1 MLDSQMLTG
10 GDVVVVRAECR
21 VLDGAWIRQ
30 LEARFGKALESESM
44 CVLDASEVEDITP
57 QALAALIELGAR
69 YPRPSLCLA
78 GLRRPALLLA
88 VQVGLA
94 ERFGVYTS
102 VAAARGDCA
111 PGTRMRAVIWELPG
125 SVGVG
130 ALDVAGRPLLIRQ
143 LQFLRDVGIEDV
155 VVEIAE
161 GPDAAERAALLLG
174 PDPLCTNVCVIPSA
188 SPLGLE
194 ELAGRAGIPHDELIL
209 SLPADLALHASLDL
223 QVKEPTSFEL
233 DSPSGLHESS
243 VRVDVR
249 TRRNG
254 PSESLVR
261 KAPGWAARIRHHE
274 AAHALGCAI
283 LLGHAPG
290 LMIHAAQVRPG
301 VWLARGARVAHDA
314 QLVPP
319 VLIGGEARV
328 FAKAQVGPRA
338 IVGHASVVER
348 EAVISESSIAKAT
361 IVGEGARIH
370 GAHAEPHGMISFAD
384 LSYVPVDDA
393 LVLTCREPPATAWSS
408 RALALLLCVL
418 LVLPW
423 LLGTLVRRA
432 LGRPSVRA
440 LQTRWG
446 DLHVGQSG
454 MSLVDL
460 FPPLLDVVLGRR
472 DLVGINDPE
481 ALEKACTQDHEY
493 LRPGA
498 FDLSRALA
506 PGASTAT
513 LMRMWR
519 WYRAH
524 KSRALDRALWRQRAH
539 RDTRDLPVVS
549 KTYADG

>member
-1 MLDSQMLTG
+1 MLDNRMLTQG
-10 GDVVVVRAECR
+10 EVLVVRAECR
-21 VLDGAWIRQ
+21 VLDGTRVRQ
-30 LEARFGKALESESM
+30 LEARFGKALESESV

-69 YPRPSLCLA
+69 YPRPALCLA
-78 GLRRPALLLA
+78 GLTRPALLLA

-94 ERFGVYTS
+94 ERFRLYATT
-102 VAAARGDCA
+102 AAARGECTS
-111 PGTRMRAVIWELPG
+111 GTRTRALIWELPG
-125 SVGVG
+125 CVGVG
-130 ALDVAGRPLLIRQ
+130 ALDVAGRPLVIRQ

-155 VVEIAE
+155 VIEIAE
-161 GPDAAERAALLLG
+161 GPEAAERAALLLG
-174 PDPLCTNVCVIPSA
+174 PDPLCVGVRVIPSA
-188 SPLGLE
+188 APLGLE
-194 ELAGRAGIPHDELIL
+194 ELARRAGVPADELFL

-223 QVKEPTSFEL
+223 QVKEPTTFEIAC
-233 DSPSGLHESS
+233 PPGVHENS

-249 TRRNG
+249 TRRDS
-254 PSESLVR
+254 PEEPPVHKVS
-261 KAPGWAARIRHHE
+261 GWGARIRHHE
-274 AAHALGCAI
+274 SAHALACAV
-283 LLGHAPG
+283 LLEHAPG
-290 LMIHAAQVRPG
+290 VVVHAAQVRPG

-319 VLIGGEARV
+319 VLIGSEARV
-328 FAKAQVGPRA
+328 FSRAQVGPRA
-338 IVGHASVVER
+338 IVGQASVVER
-348 EAVISESSIAKAT
+348 EAVITESSIAKGT
-361 IVGEGARIH
+361 IVGEGTRIH
-370 GAHAEPHGMISFAD
+370 GAHADPHGMISFSD
-384 LSYVPVDDA
+384 LSYVPVRDA
-393 LVLTCREPPATAWSS
+393 LVLASREPPATAWSS
-408 RALALLLCVL
+408 RALALVLCLL

-423 LLGTLVRRA
+423 LVGTSVRRA

-440 LQTRWG
+440 LKTRWG

-460 FPPLLDVVLGRR
+460 FPSLLDVLLGRR
-472 DLVGINDPE
+472 DLVGINVPE

-524 KSRALDRALWRQRAH
+524 KSHALDRALWRERAR
-539 RDTRDLPVVS
+539 RDTQDLSMVPKS
-549 KTYADG
+549 YADG